1 MKKKNIVNDI
11 IDSAMDM
18 YVGGPNREFRLWV
31 TPKVYKKIE
40 KVIRAYVQTDYRVSG
55 VTKNNGDTEYGI
67 KTFTIMGLIFYVSI
81 DDTIKDFKLIKIHG
95 EI

>member
-18 YVGGPNREFRLWV
+18 YVEGPNREFRLWV

-40 KVIRAYVQTDYRVSG
+40 KVTRTYTDYRVSG

-67 KTFTIMGLIFYVSI
+67 KTFTIMGLNFYISI
-81 DDTIKDFKLIKIHG
+81 DDTIKDFKLIKIHDK
-95 EI
+95 I

>member
-1 MKKKNIVNDI
+1 MKKMNIVNDI
-11 IDSAMDM
+11 IDKAMDINLASK
-18 YVGGPNREFRLWV
+18 NRNFRLWV

-40 KVIRAYVQTDYRVSG
+40 KATRAYTDYRVSG

-67 KTFTIMGLIFYVSI
+67 KTFTTMGLYFYISI